1 MRRKFALLAVLAAAL
16 AVPSMA
22 AASAGT
28 LTGVGAIG
36 GATPFDLGVGMSD
49 GGATFFG
56 LENDR
61 SGNCDGDSGTV
72 TINGALV
79 FNIVCAHFV
88 ASSRCCNI
96 GSPKMRF
103 AWDNGSTY
111 VVGRITDIGTKD
123 ASGQSPD
130 TLATG
135 VVSSLAAAKAWV
147 NLGKVG
153 SGAPFG
159 WSYSTLLPNLAS
171 ELGDYLVQP

>member
-61 SGNCDGDSGTV
+61 SGNCNGDSGTV

-103 AWDNGSTY
+103 AWGSGPY
-111 VVGRITDIGTKD
+111 NVARITDNGLNLRAPTD
-123 ASGQSPD
+123 TFAVATVN
-130 TLATG
+130 TLAE
-135 VVSSLAAAKAWV
+135 AIAWV
-147 NLGKVG
+147 NTGAVG
-153 SGAPFG
+153 SGNAGG
-159 WSYSTLLPNLAS
+159 WDFRPVLINS
-171 ELGDYLVQP
+171 DYAVS